1 LGDRY
6 RCFLPDLAGFA
17 PPQIAWG
24 PTLPYITSKKGFPCK
39 HFPLFLPSF
48 LAFPAV
54 PRGYGK
60 VSALPVPAAPEKLES
75 AKSPRK
81 KIPVEPDS
89 SRGEES
95 LWRFPARR
103 AEGRHSPVNEKRHRA
118 VNFPLPV
125 LSVQARIRKNS
136 GEFPAKIRGGVCG
149 TFDWRNEPD
158 IFASPAV
165 FINGACRYCGLFT
178 RFISDGIVRKQKTAA
193 ADAAAVLWEQ
203 PEYFFKRL

>member
-1 LGDRY
+1 M
-6 RCFLPDLAGFA
+6 
-17 PPQIAWG
+17 
-24 PTLPYITSKKGFPCK
+24 
-39 HFPLFLPSF
+39 
-48 LAFPAV
+48 
-54 PRGYGK
+54 
-60 VSALPVPAAPEKLES
+60 
-75 AKSPRK
+75 
-81 KIPVEPDS
+81 
-89 SRGEES
+89 
-95 LWRFPARR
+95 
-103 AEGRHSPVNEKRHRA
+103 
-118 VNFPLPV
+118 NFPLPV

-178 RFISDGIVRKQKTAA
+178 RFISDGIVRKQKAAA